1 MRCNCVDVCG
11 VFTLEKL
18 YTSALRDFLLLSRLK
33 RMVHELCLEYRSKI
47 IPHLAK
53 KFSYFNKHQIPKLV
67 KISLN
72 VGFGLKSQNSTF
84 LKNSLANLQL
94 ISSQKP
100 VLTKAKVDNAGF
112 KIKRKMILGAKI
124 TLRNANMFSF
134 ISTLLS
140 EGLRKISDFKGFDS
154 TKFDCQGNYNFSI
167 SDLSIFP
174 ELRNT
179 EVDSSGGC
187 NVSIV
192 TTAKSSE
199 ESLSLLEKLGFNFN

>member
-1 MRCNCVDVCG
+1 VDVCRLLA
-11 VFTLEKL
+11 LEEL
-18 YTSALRDFLLLSRLK
+18 YTSALRDFLLLPRLK
-33 RMVHELCLEYRSKI
+33 KMVHELDLEYSNRI
-47 IPHLAK
+47 VPHLAK
-53 KFSYFNKHQIPKLV
+53 KFNYSNKHQIPKLV

-72 VGFGLKSQNSTF
+72 VGFGLRSQNSTF
-84 LKNSLANLQL
+84 LKNSLLNLQL

-100 VLTKAKVDNAGF
+100 VLTKARADNAGF

-154 TKFDCQGNYNFSI
+154 NKFDCQGNYNFSV

-179 EVDSSGGC
+179 EVDSNGGC

-199 ESLSLLEKLGFNFN
+199 ESRSLLEKLGFNFN